1 MKEKIKNF
9 FAFLKSAWDC
19 GPRGKIGIVLL
30 ILAMFFFVRLF
41 VGTQNIPDY
50 IISATKLNH
59 ERKELALLQKD
70 LNQIQHHVY
79 LLQRPYVSSDYIEEL
94 GLKTLNLGNPEFR
107 ELKY

>member
-9 FAFLKSAWDC
+9 FAFLKSAWEG
-19 GPRGKIGIVLL
+19 GPSGKFGILVFIVSL
-30 ILAMFFFVRLF
+30 FFFVRLF

-50 IISATKLNH
+50 IIRITKLNH

-79 LLQRPYVSSDYIEEL
+79 LLQRPSSSSDYIEEL
-94 GLKTLNLGNPEFR
+94 GLKTLNLGNPEFH